1 MKSYFRGIHRWA
13 LPLVA
18 AAIVA
23 LPGTLSH
30 ARDVNELMMKSVG
43 TTENVSPVI
52 VEAIKHAAMDLT
64 PDQRKLRIGVLEKQ
78 RL

>member
-1 MKSYFRGIHRWA
+1 M
-13 LPLVA
+13 L
-18 AAIVA
+18 
-23 LPGTLSH
+23 
-30 ARDVNELMMKSVG
+30 KSVG

-64 PDQRKLRIGVLEKQ
+64 PEQRKLRAGMLEKQ

>member
-1 MKSYFRGIHRWA
+1 MKFNGGEIRRWA

-18 AAIVA
+18 AGLCSVMSVA
-23 LPGTLSH
+23 AQ
-30 ARDVNELMMKSVG
+30 ARDVNELMLKSVG

-64 PDQRKLRIGVLEKQ
+64 P
-78 RL
+78 